1 MKILK
6 SWLNDWIDLEA
17 ISTDDISEALESLG
31 FEIESRTD
39 KTPNYKNI
47 TVGKVLEIYEHPNA
61 DKVRVTKVDVG
72 SKTYEIVC
80 GAWNFDVGAVV
91 PVALPKSEIKDGF
104 KIDKRDIRGV
114 ESNGMICSASELD
127 LWDDHAGILKLSDE
141 TKLGSDF
148 SKIYNSTDTLWEI
161 GVTPNRGDCMSHLG
175 IARELSNYFNLT
187 LKENSQSLKSNI
199 ESVIKVNSG
208 KIKACNSYQS
218 IEIENFTLSDSNLN
232 IRYRL
237 SSIGV
242 RVINNVVDYT
252 NYVLHDIGQP
262 LHAFD
267 RDKLFGTISVRFA
280 KDNENLRTLD
290 EQERK
295 LTSEDLIIT
304 DNDKP
309 IALAGVMGGYDTE
322 VTDTT
327 TNLLIESAYFDKVS
341 IMKTS
346 RRLNL
351 ISDASIRF
359 ERGIDFNLQKQGLQ
373 RFVNLFEND
382 QEINYSSII
391 DSSKNGISYDSISF
405 DKNEIEQILGVKLD
419 DNFIRNTLIKLQIES
434 EVSDKKIK
442 FESPSWRY
450 DLERPIDLI
459 EELAKHYGF
468 NNFESTLPIG
478 NNLNS
483 TGDYWDKRIYL
494 SEKLSSTNFYE
505 IQTLSFT
512 DSLSNELF
520 TPEKKSVSVINP
532 IDQTQENLRTNLLTS
547 LINTYKFNLES
558 NGKSHRYY
566 EINNV
571 YDDSKHKKF
580 KMIPNQEYSLGL
592 LIPEN
597 ETVEDRKGKTKTN
610 TINTLAN
617 VIKSL
622 FPSSELEHLTRPG
635 FHKNYSYLIKLDN
648 KILGFMGKLSY
659 KIQSE
664 LELHDSLYIAQINTE
679 NFNFDQLKAFTY
691 KPLSAYPF
699 IKFDLSFSVPNDFQ
713 ASDLINCIESILSDN
728 ENNISIFDNF
738 TNEKTRN
745 LGIRIVTRSYEK
757 TYTET
762 ESTEILEMIVKEAES
777 KFKIKLNKKD
787 ENAT

>member
-6 SWLNDWIDLEA
+6 SWLNDWIDIET

-280 KDNENLRTLD
+280 KDNENLKTLD
-290 EQERK
+290 EQVRK

-391 DSSKNGISYDSISF
+391 DSSKNGISYDSISI
-405 DKNEIEQILGVKLD
+405 DKNEIEQILGVELD
-419 DNFIRNTLIKLQIES
+419 DNFIKNTLIKLQIES
-434 EVSDKKIK
+434 EVSNKKIK
-442 FESPSWRY
+442 FKSPSWRY

-520 TPEKKSVSVINP
+520 TPEKKSVIVINP

-610 TINTLAN
+610 NINTLAN
-617 VIKSL
+617 VIKNL

-679 NFNFDQLKAFTY
+679 NFNFDQLKAFAY

-699 IKFDLSFSVPNDFQ
+699 IKFDLSFSVPYDFQ

>member
-187 LKENSQSLKSNI
+187 LKENSQTLKSNI

-280 KDNENLRTLD
+280 KDNEKLKTLD

-442 FESPSWRY
+442 FKSPSWRY

-610 TINTLAN
+610 NINTLAN
-617 VIKSL
+617 VIKNL

>member
-6 SWLNDWIDLEA
+6 SWLNDWIDIET

-187 LKENSQSLKSNI
+187 LKENSQTLKSNI
-199 ESVIKVNSG
+199 ENVIKVNSG

-280 KDNENLRTLD
+280 KDNENLKTLD
-290 EQERK
+290 EQVRK

-405 DKNEIEQILGVKLD
+405 DKNEIEQILGVELD
-419 DNFIRNTLIKLQIES
+419 DNFIKNTLIKLQIES
-434 EVSDKKIK
+434 EISDKKIK
-442 FESPSWRY
+442 FKSPSWRY

-494 SEKLSSTNFYE
+494 SEKLSSKNFYE

-532 IDQTQENLRTNLLTS
+532 IDRTQENLRTNLLTS
-547 LINTYKFNLES
+547 LINTYKFNFES
-558 NGKSHRYY
+558 NGKTHRYY

-597 ETVEDRKGKTKTN
+597 ETVEDRKGKAKTN
-610 TINTLAN
+610 NINTLAN
-617 VIKSL
+617 VIKNL

-713 ASDLINCIESILSDN
+713 ASDLINCIESILDEN

>member
-6 SWLNDWIDLEA
+6 SWLNDWIDIET

-187 LKENSQSLKSNI
+187 LKENSQTLKSNI
-199 ESVIKVNSG
+199 ENVIKVNSG

-280 KDNENLRTLD
+280 KDNENLKTLD
-290 EQERK
+290 EQVRK

-405 DKNEIEQILGVKLD
+405 DKNEIEQILGVELD
-419 DNFIRNTLIKLQIES
+419 DNFIKNTLIKLQIES
-434 EVSDKKIK
+434 EISDKKIK
-442 FESPSWRY
+442 FKSPSWRY

-547 LINTYKFNLES
+547 LINTYKFNFES

-566 EINNV
+566 EINNI

-580 KMIPNQEYSLGL
+580 KIIPNQEYSLGL
-592 LIPEN
+592 LMPEN
-597 ETVEDRKGKTKTN
+597 ETVEDRKGKTKSN
-610 TINTLAN
+610 NINTLAN
-617 VIKSL
+617 AIKNL

-679 NFNFDQLKAFTY
+679 NFNFDQLKAFAY

-713 ASDLINCIESILSDN
+713 ASDLINCIESTLSDN

>member
-6 SWLNDWIDLEA
+6 SWLNDWIDIET

-187 LKENSQSLKSNI
+187 LKENSQTLKSNI
-199 ESVIKVNSG
+199 ENVIKVNSG

-280 KDNENLRTLD
+280 KDNENLKTLD
-290 EQERK
+290 EQVRK

-405 DKNEIEQILGVKLD
+405 DKNEIEQILGVELD
-419 DNFIRNTLIKLQIES
+419 DNFIKNTLIKLQIES
-434 EVSDKKIK
+434 EISDKKIK
-442 FESPSWRY
+442 FKSPSWRY

-610 TINTLAN
+610 SINTLAN
-617 VIKSL
+617 VIKNL

-679 NFNFDQLKAFTY
+679 NFNYDQLKAFAY

-713 ASDLINCIESILSDN
+713 ASDLINCIESTLSDN

>member
-187 LKENSQSLKSNI
+187 LKENSQALKSNI

-280 KDNENLRTLD
+280 KDNEKLKTLD
-290 EQERK
+290 EQERM

-405 DKNEIEQILGVKLD
+405 DKNEIEQILGVELD
-419 DNFIRNTLIKLQIES
+419 DNFIKNTLIKLQIES
-434 EVSDKKIK
+434 EISDKKIK
-442 FESPSWRY
+442 FKSPSWRY

-610 TINTLAN
+610 NINTLAN
-617 VIKSL
+617 VIKNL

>member
-6 SWLNDWIDLEA
+6 SWLNDWIDIET
-17 ISTDDISEALESLG
+17 ISSDEVSEALESLG

-127 LWDDHAGILKLSDE
+127 LWDDHTGILKLSSH

-148 SKIYNSTDTLWEI
+148 SKIYNSTDTLWEV

-187 LKENSQSLKSNI
+187 LKENSSALKSNI
-199 ESVIKVNSG
+199 ENIIKVNSG
-208 KIKACNSYQS
+208 KIKSCNSYQS
-218 IEIENFTLSDSNLN
+218 IEIENITLADSNLN

-280 KDNENLRTLD
+280 KDNENLKTLD

-304 DNDKP
+304 DDDKP

-322 VTDTT
+322 VTDSTN
-327 TNLLIESAYFDKVS
+327 NLLIESAYFDKVS

-373 RFVNLFEND
+373 RFVNLFEKD
-382 QEINYSSII
+382 QDINYSSIV

-405 DKNEIEQILGVKLD
+405 DINEIEQILGVELD
-419 DNFIRNTLIKLQIES
+419 DNFIKNTLIKLHIES
-434 EVSDKKIK
+434 EVSDEKIK
-442 FESPSWRY
+442 FRPPSWRY

-468 NNFESTLPIG
+468 NNFKSTLPIG

-483 TGDYWDKRIYL
+483 KGDYWDKRLYL

-558 NGKSHRYY
+558 NSKSHRYY

-580 KMIPNQEYSLGL
+580 KIIPNQEYSLGL

-597 ETVEDRKGKTKTN
+597 ESVEDRKGKSINN
-610 TINTLAN
+610 TINTVAN
-617 VIKSL
+617 VIKNL

-635 FHKNYSYLIKLDN
+635 FHKNYSYLIKFDN

-664 LELHDSLYIAQINTE
+664 LELNNSLYIAQINTE
-679 NFNFDQLKAFTY
+679 SFNFDQLKAFTY

-713 ASDLINCIESILSDN
+713 ASNLTNYIETILSDN

-757 TYTET
+757 TYTDT

-777 KFKIKLNKKD
+777 KFKLKLNKKD

>member
-6 SWLNDWIDLEA
+6 SWLNDWIDIET

-187 LKENSQSLKSNI
+187 LKENSQTLKSNI
-199 ESVIKVNSG
+199 ENVIKVNSG

-280 KDNENLRTLD
+280 KDNENLKTLD
-290 EQERK
+290 EQVRK

-405 DKNEIEQILGVKLD
+405 DKNEIEQILGVELD
-419 DNFIRNTLIKLQIES
+419 DNFIKNTLIKLQIES
-434 EVSDKKIK
+434 EISDKKIK
-442 FESPSWRY
+442 FKSPSWRY

-547 LINTYKFNLES
+547 LINTYKFNFES

-566 EINNV
+566 EINNI

-580 KMIPNQEYSLGL
+580 KIIPNQEYSLGL
-592 LIPEN
+592 LMPEN
-597 ETVEDRKGKTKTN
+597 ETVEDRKGKTKSN
-610 TINTLAN
+610 NINTLAN
-617 VIKSL
+617 AIKNL

-679 NFNFDQLKAFTY
+679 NFNFDQLKAFAY

-713 ASDLINCIESILSDN
+713 ASDLINCIESILDEN

-757 TYTET
+757 TFTET

>member
-6 SWLNDWIDLEA
+6 SWLSDWIDIEA
-17 ISTDDISEALESLG
+17 ISSDEISEALESLG

-141 TKLGSDF
+141 IKLGSDF

-187 LKENSQSLKSNI
+187 LKENSQALKSNI

-280 KDNENLRTLD
+280 KDKENLKTLD

-405 DKNEIEQILGVKLD
+405 DKNEIEQILGVELD

-434 EVSDKKIK
+434 EVSEKKIK

-597 ETVEDRKGKTKTN
+597 ETVEDRKRKTKTN
-610 TINTLAN
+610 NINTLAN
-617 VIKSL
+617 ALKNL

-679 NFNFDQLKAFTY
+679 NFNFDQLKVLTY

-713 ASDLINCIESILSDN
+713 ASDLINCIESILSGN

>member
-187 LKENSQSLKSNI
+187 LKENSQALKSNI

-280 KDNENLRTLD
+280 KDNENLKTLD

-405 DKNEIEQILGVKLD
+405 DKNEIEQILGVELD

-434 EVSDKKIK
+434 EISDKKIK
-442 FESPSWRY
+442 FKSPSWRY

-610 TINTLAN
+610 NINTLAN
-617 VIKSL
+617 VIKNL

>member
-280 KDNENLRTLD
+280 KDNENLKTLD

-610 TINTLAN
+610 NINSLAN
-617 VIKSL
+617 VIKNL

>member
-187 LKENSQSLKSNI
+187 LKENSQTLKSNI
-199 ESVIKVNSG
+199 ENVIKVNSG

-280 KDNENLRTLD
+280 KDNENLKTLD

-405 DKNEIEQILGVKLD
+405 DKNEIEQILGVELD
-419 DNFIRNTLIKLQIES
+419 DNFIKNTLIKLQIES
-434 EVSDKKIK
+434 EISDKKIK
-442 FESPSWRY
+442 FKSPSWRY

-610 TINTLAN
+610 NINTLAN
-617 VIKSL
+617 VIKNL

>member
-6 SWLNDWIDLEA
+6 SWLNDWIDIET

-280 KDNENLRTLD
+280 KDNENLKTLD

-405 DKNEIEQILGVKLD
+405 DKNEIEQILGVELD
-419 DNFIRNTLIKLQIES
+419 DNFIKNTLIKLQIES

-442 FESPSWRY
+442 FKSPSWRY

-483 TGDYWDKRIYL
+483 TGDYWDKRLYL

-547 LINTYKFNLES
+547 LINTYKFNFES

-610 TINTLAN
+610 NINTLAN
-617 VIKSL
+617 VIKNL

-713 ASDLINCIESILSDN
+713 ASDLINCIESILV
-728 ENNISIFDNF
+728 
-738 TNEKTRN
+738 TTKTIYLFLTILQMR
-745 LGIRIVTRSYEK
+745 K
-757 TYTET
+757 Q
-762 ESTEILEMIVKEAES
+762 EI
-777 KFKIKLNKKD
+777 
-787 ENAT
+787 

>member
-6 SWLNDWIDLEA
+6 SWLNDWIDIET

-187 LKENSQSLKSNI
+187 LKENSQALKSNI

-280 KDNENLRTLD
+280 KDNENLKTLD

-405 DKNEIEQILGVKLD
+405 DKNEIEQILGVELD

-442 FESPSWRY
+442 FKSPSWRY

-483 TGDYWDKRIYL
+483 TGDYWDKRLYL

-558 NGKSHRYY
+558 NGKTHRYY

-610 TINTLAN
+610 NINTLAN
-617 VIKSL
+617 IIKNL

>member
-6 SWLNDWIDLEA
+6 SWLNDWIDIES
-17 ISTDDISEALESLG
+17 ISSDDISEALESLG

-47 TVGKVLEIYEHPNA
+47 TVGKVLEIYDHPNA

-91 PVALPKSEIKDGF
+91 PVALPKSEIKNAF
-104 KIDKRDIRGV
+104 KIDKRDIRGI

-127 LWDDHAGILKLSDE
+127 LWDDHEGILKLSSE
-141 TKLGSDF
+141 TKIGSDF
-148 SKIYNSTDTLWEI
+148 SKIYNSTDTMWEI

-187 LKENSQSLKSNI
+187 LQDNSSGLKSNI
-199 ESVIKVNSG
+199 ENVIKVNSG

-218 IEIENFTLSDSNLN
+218 IEIENFTIDDSNLN

-280 KDNENLRTLD
+280 KDNEILKTLD

-295 LTSEDLIIT
+295 LTTKDLIIT
-304 DNDKP
+304 DDDKP

-322 VTDTT
+322 VTDST

-359 ERGIDFNLQKQGLQ
+359 ERGIDFNIQKHGLQ

-382 QEINYSSII
+382 QNINYSSII
-391 DSSKNGISYDSISF
+391 DSSKNGISYDTVSF
-405 DKNEIEQILGVKLD
+405 DKSNIEQILGVELE
-419 DNFIRNTLIKLQIES
+419 DNFIKNTLSKLQIVS
-434 EVSDKKIK
+434 EVSDEKII

-483 TGDYWDKRIYL
+483 KGDYWDKRLYL
-494 SEKLSSTNFYE
+494 SKKLSSTNFYE

-512 DSLSNELF
+512 DSMSNELF
-520 TPEKKSVSVINP
+520 TPEKKSVNIINP
-532 IDQTQENLRTNLLTS
+532 IDKTQENLRTNLLTS
-547 LINTYKFNLES
+547 LINTYKFNFEN
-558 NGKSHRYY
+558 NGKSNRYY
-566 EINNV
+566 EINNI
-571 YDDSKHKKF
+571 YDNSKHKKF
-580 KMIPNQEYSLGL
+580 KTIPNQEYSLGL
-592 LIPEN
+592 LLPEK
-597 ETVEDRKGKTKTN
+597 ESIEDRRGKTISNKIDTLTN
-610 TINTLAN
+610 T
-617 VIKSL
+617 IKSL

-635 FHKNYSYLIKLDN
+635 FHKNYSYLIKLEN
-648 KILGFMGKLSY
+648 KVIGFMGKLSY
-659 KIQSE
+659 KVESE
-664 LELHDSLYIAQINTE
+664 LELKNSLYIAQINTE
-679 NFNFDQLKAFTY
+679 NFNFDQIRDFDY

-699 IKFDLSFSVPNDFQ
+699 IKFDLSFSVPIDFQ
-713 ASDLINCIESILSDN
+713 ASDLTNYIESIISEN

-745 LGIRIVTRSYEK
+745 LGIRIITRSYEK

-762 ESTEILEMIVKEAES
+762 ESTEILEMIVKKVES
-777 KFKIKLNKKD
+777 KFKLKLNKRD
-787 ENAT
+787 ENAI

>member
-6 SWLNDWIDLEA
+6 SWLNDWIDIET

-280 KDNENLRTLD
+280 KDNENLKTLD
-290 EQERK
+290 EQVRK

-405 DKNEIEQILGVKLD
+405 DKNEIEQILGVELD

-442 FESPSWRY
+442 FKSPSWRY

-610 TINTLAN
+610 NINTLAN
-617 VIKSL
+617 VIKNL

-664 LELHDSLYIAQINTE
+664 LEVNDSLYIAQINTE

>member
-280 KDNENLRTLD
+280 KDKENLKTLD

-610 TINTLAN
+610 NINTLAN
-617 VIKSL
+617 VIKNL

-679 NFNFDQLKAFTY
+679 NFNFDQLKAFAY
-691 KPLSAYPF
+691 KPLSSYPF

-713 ASDLINCIESILSDN
+713 ASDLINCIESTLSDN

-777 KFKIKLNKKD
+777 KFKIILNKKD

>member
-31 FEIESRTD
+31 FEIESKTD

-280 KDNENLRTLD
+280 KDNEKLKTLD
-290 EQERK
+290 EQERM

-304 DNDKP
+304 DNDTP

-405 DKNEIEQILGVKLD
+405 DKNEIEQILGVDLD

-442 FESPSWRY
+442 FKSPSWRY

-468 NNFESTLPIG
+468 NNFKSTLPIG

-483 TGDYWDKRIYL
+483 TGDYWDKRLYL

-610 TINTLAN
+610 NINTLAN
-617 VIKSL
+617 VIKNL

>member
-6 SWLNDWIDLEA
+6 SWLNDWIDIED
-17 ISTDDISEALESLG
+17 INSNDISDALESLG
-31 FEIESRTD
+31 FEIESKTE

-47 TVGKVLEIYEHPNA
+47 LVGKVLEIYEHPNA
-61 DKVRVTKVDVG
+61 DKVRITKVDVG

-91 PVALPKSEIKDGF
+91 PVALPNSEIKDGF
-104 KIDKRDIRGV
+104 KINKRDIRGV

-127 LWDDHAGILKLSDE
+127 LWDDHSGILKLSSE

-148 SKIYNSTDTLWEI
+148 STIYSSNDTLWEI

-175 IARELSNYFNLT
+175 IARELSNYFNLS
-187 LKENSQSLKSNI
+187 LQENSNELKPNI

-208 KIKACNSYQS
+208 RIKACNSYQS
-218 IEIENFTLSDSNLN
+218 IEIENFKLDDSNLN

-237 SSIGV
+237 SAVGV

-267 RDKLFGTISVRFA
+267 RDKLYGTISVRFA
-280 KDNENLRTLD
+280 KDEEILKTLD

-295 LTSEDLIIT
+295 LDTNDLIIT
-304 DNDKP
+304 DDDKP

-322 VTDTT
+322 VTDKTI
-327 TNLLIESAYFDKVS
+327 NLLIESAYFDKVS
-341 IMKTS
+341 VMKTS

-382 QEINYSSII
+382 QDIFYSNII
-391 DSSKNGISYDSISF
+391 DSSKNGITYDEVKF
-405 DKNEIEQILGVKLD
+405 EKYEIEQILGVELD
-419 DNFIRNTLIKLQIES
+419 DEFIKNTLTKLKIEAK
-434 EVSDKKIK
+434 VSDTEIR
-442 FESPSWRY
+442 FTSPSWRY

-468 NNFESTLPIG
+468 NNFASTLPIG

-483 TGDYWDKRIYL
+483 KGNYWDKRLYL
-494 SEKLSSTNFYE
+494 SKILSSSNFYE
-505 IQTLSFT
+505 TQTLSFT
-512 DSLSNELF
+512 DSYSNELF
-520 TPEKKSVSVINP
+520 TPEKKSVNVINP
-532 IDQTQENLRTNLLTS
+532 IDQSQEYLRTNLLSS
-547 LINTYKFNLES
+547 LINIYKFNVENNNHS
-558 NGKSHRYY
+558 NRYY

-571 YDDSKHKKF
+571 YDDSNHKIF
-580 KMIPNQEYSLGL
+580 KDIPNQEYSLGL
-592 LIPEN
+592 LIPEI
-597 ETVEDRKGKTKTN
+597 ETVEDDRVKTKSNDINSLTN
-610 TINTLAN
+610 TI
-617 VIKSL
+617 KKL
-622 FPSSELEHLTRPG
+622 FPLCEFEQLSRPG
-635 FHKNYSYLIKLDN
+635 FHKNYSYLIKLEN
-648 KILGFMGKLSY
+648 KIIGYMGKLSY
-659 KIQSE
+659 KNKSEME
-664 LELHDSLYIAQINTE
+664 LEQSLYIAQINTE
-679 NFNFDQLKAFTY
+679 NFEFKQLENNIYT
-691 KPLSAYPF
+691 PLSPYPY
-699 IKFDLSFSVPNDFQ
+699 IKFDLSFSVTHDFK
-713 ASDLINCIESILSDN
+713 ASDLIHLIESILKEN

-745 LGIRIVTRSYEK
+745 LGIRIVTRNYDK
-757 TYTET
+757 TYTEA
-762 ESTEILEMIVKEAES
+762 ESTQILEMIVKEAET
-777 KFKIKLNKKD
+777 KFKIKLNRRA

>member
-6 SWLNDWIDLEA
+6 SWLNDWIDIET

-187 LKENSQSLKSNI
+187 LKENSQALKSNI

-280 KDNENLRTLD
+280 KDNEKLKTLD

-405 DKNEIEQILGVKLD
+405 DKNEIEQILGVELD
-419 DNFIRNTLIKLQIES
+419 DNFIKNTLIKLQIES
-434 EVSDKKIK
+434 EISDKKIK
-442 FESPSWRY
+442 FKSPSWRY

-547 LINTYKFNLES
+547 LINTYKFNFES
-558 NGKSHRYY
+558 NGKTHRYY

-610 TINTLAN
+610 NINTLAN
-617 VIKSL
+617 VIKNL

-679 NFNFDQLKAFTY
+679 NFNFDQLKAFAY

>member
-6 SWLNDWIDLEA
+6 SWLNDWIDIET

-187 LKENSQSLKSNI
+187 LKENSQTLKSNI
-199 ESVIKVNSG
+199 ENVIKVNSG

-280 KDNENLRTLD
+280 KDNENLKTLD
-290 EQERK
+290 EQVRK

-442 FESPSWRY
+442 FKSPSWRY

-610 TINTLAN
+610 NINTLAN
-617 VIKSL
+617 VIKNL

-713 ASDLINCIESILSDN
+713 ASDLINCIESILDEN

>member
-6 SWLNDWIDLEA
+6 SWLNDWIDIET

-187 LKENSQSLKSNI
+187 LKENSQTLKSNI
-199 ESVIKVNSG
+199 ENVIKVNSG

-280 KDNENLRTLD
+280 KDKENLKTLD

-359 ERGIDFNLQKQGLQ
+359 ERGIDFNLQKHGLQ
-373 RFVNLFEND
+373 RFVNLFVND
-382 QEINYSSII
+382 QDINYSSII

-405 DKNEIEQILGVKLD
+405 DKNEIEQILGVDLD

-580 KMIPNQEYSLGL
+580 KTIPNQEYSLGL

-610 TINTLAN
+610 NINTLAN
-617 VIKSL
+617 VIKNL

-679 NFNFDQLKAFTY
+679 NFNFDQLKPFTY